1 MTAPNSTEW
10 LGTVTL
16 MGGMFFLPLG
26 YDVLFLNLM
35 KLTGS
40 YWITDFIF
48 YCLSALF
55 FILHYSFSRKI
66 LLMLGTFFLPFGYDF
81 LFKTILDYTG
91 SYVITD
97 SVFYITSFVL
107 FIIHFTIN
115 KTNPLDEIQK
125 RTLETKLKI
134 MDFKSKI

>member
-1 MTAPNSTEW
+1 
-10 LGTVTL
+10 
-16 MGGMFFLPLG
+16 
-26 YDVLFLNLM
+26 
-35 KLTGS
+35 
-40 YWITDFIF
+40 
-48 YCLSALF
+48 
-55 FILHYSFSRKI
+55 
-66 LLMLGTFFLPFGYDF
+66 MLGTFFLPFGYDF